1 MGSRNHQ
8 DNSRRYNP
16 LALGSRV
23 LQRTG
28 RTLVKAGQLLA
39 PRPKLTKAE
48 RELLERNRVFKD
60 RHRGKRAFVIGTG
73 PSLQDQDISAL
84 ASEITYV
91 MSGFWKHES
100 TKYWQPTY
108 YCLSDPIYF
117 DGSEHMRSFFR
128 SLNEHIRDS
137 TFFVPAFGRS
147 VVVEQG
153 LLPEDRTYWLSF
165 AGELNTVASPSI
177 EFTDSIPSAM
187 TISQLCLMA
196 AIYMGCSP
204 IYLLGLDHDWLSHRN
219 QHQHFYQGHAG
230 LESHPEV
237 KPSLSDH
244 SYRTVMECALII
256 WEGYEILNEL
266 ARRRGITILNATN
279 GGFLD
284 VFERVDY
291 RDVIAGEPHL
301 TSS

>member
-1 MGSRNHQ
+1 MGSTNHQ
-8 DNSRRYNP
+8 GNSRRYN
-16 LALGSRV
+16 LLDFGSRA

-28 RTLVKAGQLLA
+28 RTLLKAGQRI
-39 PRPKLTKAE
+39 RPKPKLSKFE
-48 RELLERNRVFKD
+48 RQLLERNRIFKNC
-60 RHRGKRAFVIGTG
+60 HRGKRAFVVGTG
-73 PSLQDQDISAL
+73 PSLQNQDISPL

-100 TKYWQPTY
+100 TKHWQPTY

-117 DGSEHMRSFFR
+117 DGSEAMQSFFR
-128 SLNEHIRDS
+128 SLTEHVYDS

-147 VVVEQG
+147 VVLEQK

-165 AGELNTVASPSI
+165 VDDFNMIVKPSI
-177 EFTDSIPSAM
+177 DFTDFIPSAM

-237 KPSLSDH
+237 KPVLADH
-244 SYRTVMECALII
+244 SYKTVIECALII
-256 WEGYEILNEL
+256 WQGYEVLKNL
-266 ARRRGITILNATN
+266 AWRNGITILNATD

-284 VFERVDY
+284 VFDRVDY
-291 RDVIAGEPHL
+291 RDVIA
-301 TSS
+301 SNK

>member
-1 MGSRNHQ
+1 MGSTNHEGS
-8 DNSRRYNP
+8 SRRYN
-16 LALGSRV
+16 LLDFGSRA

-28 RTLVKAGQLLA
+28 RTLVKAGQLI
-39 PRPKLTKAE
+39 RPKPKLSKLE
-48 RELLERNRVFKD
+48 RQLLERNRIFKD
-60 RHRGKRAFVIGTG
+60 CHRGRRAFVVGTG
-73 PSLQDQDISAL
+73 PSLQNQDISSL
-84 ASEITYV
+84 SSEITYV

-100 TKYWQPTY
+100 TKQWQPTY

-117 DGSEHMRSFFR
+117 DGSEAMRSFFR
-128 SLNEHIRDS
+128 SLNEHIYDS

-147 VVVEQG
+147 VVCEQK

-165 AGELNTVASPSI
+165 AGDLNTVINPSI
-177 EFTDSIPSAM
+177 DFTESIPAAM

-237 KPSLSDH
+237 KPVLADH
-244 SYRTVMECALII
+244 SYKLVMECALIV
-256 WEGYEILNEL
+256 WEGYGVLKEV
-266 ARRRGITILNATN
+266 AQKKGITILNATD

-284 VFERVDY
+284 VFDRVDY
-291 RDVIAGEPHL
+291 RDVTRA
-301 TSS
+301 